1 MLEILAPIIGNGST
15 AWTWGY
21 APWLPFYDFVPALIV
36 MSVLLTCALHI
47 FMRFNSTRAILWG
60 AVFLT
65 SGLFA
70 CAPVFVLWVKLD
82 LNPKQVFF
90 WWAVNWILIMIGQL
104 YYIRTNENVKE
115 QIKEME
121 DRAI

>member
-1 MLEILAPIIGNGST
+1 MLDILAPIIANGTT
-15 AWTWGY
+15 AGSWGY
-21 APWLPFYDFVPALIV
+21 QPWLPFYNFFPALLT
-36 MSVLLTCALHI
+36 MSVLLTLALYL
-47 FMRFNSTRAILWG
+47 FTKFSFTRAILWG

-70 CAPVFVLWVKLD
+70 CAPVFVLWVKLG

-121 DRAI
+121 DREI